1 MYHRSLECL
10 DRFKAESPN
19 FRKFLD
25 VRERD
30 ERERKG
36 GRGEMGRERE
46 EVGRRDKGR
55 AGREGEMRERGR
67 GDI

>member
-30 ERERKG
+30 ERERG
-36 GRGEMGRERE
+36 GEMGRERN
-46 EVGRRDKGR
+46 GG
-55 AGREGEMRERGR
+55 GEMKEGQGGRDGERERER
-67 GDI
+67 KV